1 MKIDQNKM
9 VSIIYE
15 LRETNT
21 NGRLLEELK
30 ENKPLNFIFGT
41 GRLLPAFE
49 ANLLS
54 LGSGDSFSFNLSA
67 DKAYGERREEMITEV
82 PLSVFENDGI
92 VDENI
97 CRVGNEV
104 PMVDGSGNPFYGIIN
119 EILEDFVRMDFN
131 HPMAGVDLFFSG
143 KILDVRDATDEEIVE
158 VNFSCSSCGSGN
170 KELDCSG
177 SCRQ

>member
-15 LRETNT
+15 LREINA
-21 NGRLLEELK
+21 NGRILEKLQ

-54 LGSGDSFSFNLSA
+54 LDSGYSFSFNLSV
-67 DKAYGERREEMITEV
+67 DKAYGERREDMIINV
-82 PLSVFENDGI
+82 PLSVFENDGK

-97 CRVGNEV
+97 CGVGNEV

-131 HPMAGVDLFFSG
+131 HPLAGVDLFFSG
-143 KILDVRDATDEEIVE
+143 KILDIREATEEEIART
-158 VNFSCSSCGSGN
+158 NHSCSTCVTSDNNPGCP
-170 KELDCSG
+170 G
-177 SCRQ
+177 SCS